1 MRTYLLFISIFLI
14 ISSCGK
20 PPREVEILWDEYGI
34 PHIYAQNTNDLF
46 YAYGWAQTHAHGDL
60 LLRLYG
66 QARGRAAEY
75 WGEKFL
81 KSDKWMWINGVPERS
96 ERWSKE
102 QVEPYKSMLESYVA
116 GINDYVKQNPKNI
129 DENFQVVVPITL
141 QDVMA
146 HVQRVL
152 HFTFVFS
159 QDDLENSTEDWNE
172 QRGSNAWAIGPNR
185 SASGN
190 TMLLANPHLYWG
202 DLFTWFEVHL
212 NLPDK
217 NIYGASL
224 VGTPALGILFN
235 EHLGFSHT
243 VNTHD
248 GADLYE
254 LTLVNGGYEFDQE
267 IKTFEIDSIELK
279 IKSGDSFQTEL
290 FVVKSSIHGPVV
302 IEENGKALAL
312 KVVAL
317 DASQIFKERWEMATS
332 TNLNEFEASL
342 KSLQT
347 PLFTVM
353 YADNKGNIL
362 HLFGGQTPKRPPGD
376 YDWAGVVPG
385 NTSETLWSEVH
396 TYEELPR
403 ILNPES
409 GWLQNANDPPWTTTF
424 PEEID
429 PNDYPDYMSPRKMG
443 FRAQRSARM
452 LNDDDSITYDELV
465 AYKFSTRMELADR
478 LLDDL
483 LDAASTAN
491 DDEIKDAVRV
501 LKRWDRTADNS
512 SRGSVLFKHWVDD
525 MNFPDDFALQWNE
538 RSPTQLPDGLKDR
551 TMAVHRLYGAAK
563 EVKEKYGRLD
573 VFWGEV
579 FRLQRDSLDLP
590 ANGAPGDPYGV
601 FRTSYFRP
609 IDDYKQTLIA
619 GDTYVA
625 VIEFGDSIRANG
637 VIGYGNFSQAGSSHR
652 TDQLKLYSDKKLRP
666 ILFYRK
672 DVEANVVERT
682 TF

>member
-1 MRTYLLFISIFLI
+1 M
-14 ISSCGK
+14 
-20 PPREVEILWDEYGI
+20 
-34 PHIYAQNTNDLF
+34 
-46 YAYGWAQTHAHGDL
+46 
-60 LLRLYG
+60 
-66 QARGRAAEY
+66 
-75 WGEKFL
+75 
-81 KSDKWMWINGVPERS
+81 
-96 ERWSKE
+96 
-102 QVEPYKSMLESYVA
+102 
-116 GINDYVKQNPKNI
+116 
-129 DENFQVVVPITL
+129 
-141 QDVMA
+141 
-146 HVQRVL
+146 
-152 HFTFVFS
+152 
-159 QDDLENSTEDWNE
+159 
-172 QRGSNAWAIGPNR
+172 
-185 SASGN
+185 
-190 TMLLANPHLYWG
+190 
-202 DLFTWFEVHL
+202 
-212 NLPDK
+212 
-217 NIYGASL
+217 
-224 VGTPALGILFN
+224 
-235 EHLGFSHT
+235 
-243 VNTHD
+243 
-248 GADLYE
+248 
-254 LTLVNGGYEFDQE
+254 
-267 IKTFEIDSIELK
+267 
-279 IKSGDSFQTEL
+279 
-290 FVVKSSIHGPVV
+290 
-302 IEENGKALAL
+302 
-312 KVVAL
+312 VAL
-317 DASQIFKERWEMATS
+317 DASQIFKERWDMAIS
-332 TNLNEFEASL
+332 TNLNEFESSL
-342 KSLQT
+342 SSLQT
-347 PLFTVM
+347 PMFTVM
-353 YADNKGNIL
+353 YADNEGNIL

-429 PNDYPDYMSPRKMG
+429 PNDYPDYISPRKMG

>member
-1 MRTYLLFISIFLI
+1 MRISLFFITI
-14 ISSCGK
+14 ILFFASCQK
-20 PPREVEILWDEYGI
+20 PPREAEILWDEYGI
-34 PHIYAQNTNDLF
+34 PHIYAQNANDLF
-46 YAYGWAQTHAHGDL
+46 YAYGWAQTKAHGDL
-60 LLRLYG
+60 VLKLYG
-66 QARGRAAEY
+66 QARGKAAEY
-75 WGEKFL
+75 WGEEFL
-81 KSDKWMWINGVPERS
+81 NSDKWMWTNGVPARS

-102 QVEPYKSMLESYVA
+102 QVEPYKSMLENYVA
-116 GINDYVKQNPKNI
+116 GINDYVKQNPQNI
-129 DENFQVVVPITL
+129 NEKYKIVLPVTL

-146 HVQRVL
+146 HIQRVL
-152 HFTFVFS
+152 HFTFLFS
-159 QDDLENSTEDWNE
+159 QDDLDNNKEDWNQQE
-172 QRGSNAWAIGPNR
+172 GSNAWAIAPSR

-190 TMLLANPHLYWG
+190 AMLLANPHLYWG

-212 NLPDK
+212 NLPDA

-224 VGTPALGILFN
+224 VGTPALGITFN
-235 EHLGFSHT
+235 EYLGYTHT
-243 VNTHD
+243 VNTID
-248 GADLYE
+248 GADLFE
-254 LTLVNGGYEFDQE
+254 LTLVNGGYEFDGE
-267 IKTFEIDSIELK
+267 IKAFKIDSVELK
-279 IKSGDSFQTEL
+279 IKSGDSLQTEL
-290 FVVKSSIHGPVV
+290 FIVKKSIHGPVV
-302 IEENGKALAL
+302 DEKNGKGLAL
-312 KVVAL
+312 RVVAL

-332 TNLNEFEASL
+332 TNLDEFEASM

-376 YDWAGVVPG
+376 YDWTGVVPG
-385 NTSETLWSEVH
+385 NTSETLWNEVH
-396 TYEELPR
+396 SYEELPR

-424 PEEID
+424 PVEID

-452 LNDDDSITYDELV
+452 LEDDNSITYDELV
-465 AYKFSTRMELADR
+465 EYKFSTQMELADR
-478 LLDDL
+478 VLDDL
-483 LDAASTAN
+483 LDAASIAS
-491 DDEIKDAVRV
+491 DKEIKNAVRV
-501 LKRWDRTADNS
+501 LNRWNRTTDNA

-551 TMAVHRLYGAAK
+551 TMAVNRLYGAAK

-609 IDDYKQTLIA
+609 IDNDKQTLIA

-625 VIEFGDSIRANG
+625 VIEFGDSIKANG
-637 VIGYGNFSQAGSSHR
+637 VIGYGNFSQEGSIHR

-666 ILFYRK
+666 IHFYRK
-672 DVEANVVERT
+672 DVEENVVERT

>member
-1 MRTYLLFISIFLI
+1 
-14 ISSCGK
+14 
-20 PPREVEILWDEYGI
+20 
-34 PHIYAQNTNDLF
+34 
-46 YAYGWAQTHAHGDL
+46 
-60 LLRLYG
+60 
-66 QARGRAAEY
+66 
-75 WGEKFL
+75 
-81 KSDKWMWINGVPERS
+81 
-96 ERWSKE
+96 
-102 QVEPYKSMLESYVA
+102 MLENYVA
-116 GINDYVKQNPKNI
+116 GINDYVKQNPQNI
-129 DENFQVVVPITL
+129 NEKYKIVLPVTL

-146 HVQRVL
+146 HIQRVL
-152 HFTFVFS
+152 HFTFLFS
-159 QDDLENSTEDWNE
+159 QDDLENSKEDWNK
-172 QRGSNAWAIGPNR
+172 QKGSNAWAIAPSR

-190 TMLLANPHLYWG
+190 AMLLANPHLYWG
-202 DLFTWFEVHL
+202 DLFTWFEVQL
-212 NLPDK
+212 NLPDA
-217 NIYGASL
+217 NIYGVSL
-224 VGTPALGILFN
+224 VGTPALGINFN
-235 EHLGFSHT
+235 EHLGYTHT
-243 VNTHD
+243 VNTLD
-248 GADLYE
+248 GADLFE
-254 LTLVNGGYEFDQE
+254 LTLVNGGYEFDGE
-267 IKTFEIDSIELK
+267 IKAFDIDSVELK
-279 IKSGDSFQTEL
+279 IKSGDSLQTEL
-290 FVVKSSIHGPVV
+290 LIVKKSIHGPVV
-302 IEENGKALAL
+302 NEDNGKALAL

-332 TNLNEFEASL
+332 TNLDEFEASM
-342 KSLQT
+342 KGLQT

-362 HLFGGQTPKRPPGD
+362 HLFGGQTPKRPSGD

-385 NTSETLWSEVH
+385 NTSETLWNEVH
-396 TYEELPR
+396 SYEELPR

-429 PNDYPDYMSPRKMG
+429 PSNYPDYMSPRKMG

-452 LNDDDSITYDELV
+452 LEDDNSITYDELV
-465 AYKFSTRMELADR
+465 EYKFSTQMELADR
-478 LLDDL
+478 VLDDL
-483 LDAASTAN
+483 LDAASIAN
-491 DDEIKDAVRV
+491 DKEIKNAVRV
-501 LKRWDRTADNS
+501 LNRWDRTADNA

-579 FRLQRDSLDLP
+579 FRLQRDGLDLP

-601 FRTSYFRP
+601 FRTSYFKP
-609 IDDYKQTLIA
+609 IDDNKQKIIA

-637 VIGYGNFSQAGSSHR
+637 VIGYGNFSQKGSIHR

-666 ILFYRK
+666 IHFYRK
-672 DVEANVVERT
+672 DVDANVVERM